1 MNRWTGLAAI
11 PIIAGCQTM
20 PFVGNP
26 AFDGYD
32 TDGDSVISRQEAR
45 ASPRLEEHFT
55 RIDTNASGGIDPRE
69 YAAAMTYIAGIDF
82 EQVDINEDGVI
93 SGSEARAM
101 PASLKEAFSRV
112 DTDDD
117 DNVSPA
123 EYRAATVNLLEG
135 LDFPTLDRD
144 GDGVIGEDE
153 ADRVPELQASFG
165 RIDTD
170 GDGLISKKEFAA
182 AQR

>member
-1 MNRWTGLAAI
+1 MNRWIGLAAI
-11 PIIAGCQTM
+11 PIIAGCQSM

-26 AFDGYD
+26 AVNDYD
-32 TDGDSVISRQEAR
+32 TDGDSVISRQEAS
-45 ASPRLEEHFT
+45 ASPRLEKHFA
-55 RIDTNASGGIDPRE
+55 RIDTNSSGGIDPHE
-69 YAAAMTYIAGIDF
+69 YTAAMAYIADIDF
-82 EQVDINEDGVI
+82 KRVDVNEDGVI
-93 SGSEARAM
+93 SRSEARAM
-101 PASLKEAFSRV
+101 PASLKEAFAQV

-135 LDFPTLDRD
+135 LDFATLDRD
-144 GDGVIGEDE
+144 GDGVIGTDE
-153 ADRVPELQASFG
+153 AGRVPELRSSFA

-170 GDGLISKKEFAA
+170 DDNLISKKEFAA